1 MAIKRGVSYY
11 SYQQEQYFGRMDYHD
26 MSRELAENLMC
37 DGVEII
43 NESTVPG
50 YPFPT
55 PQFLA
60 DWNNTM
66 GRYNLTPVAMDCF
79 LDTLRF
85 RDHVM
90 NLGEAAELTKLDIK
104 LAHDMGFK
112 QIRVLGLPKEVLLRA
127 LDTAEKLDVKM
138 ALEIHEPIPIKA
150 NPKIIG
156 INGESVGT
164 LIQETVDLIKETGT
178 KHIGFI
184 PDMGIFKRGPHLD
197 GVLYMLR
204 HMEDRKLADEIT
216 EMMQSVSLGSLAEEI
231 EKRYPGKLTPA
242 QMRMVSWKRTAEPE
256 DLVPILPYISSFHGK
271 VHNMTEIPGQP
282 GQYEEPSM
290 MYKEV
295 IDVLKGNNW
304 NGYINT
310 EFEGQ
315 RFDQDRGL
323 DYLADEVEQVRRH
336 HEMLKRLIEM

>member
-26 MSRELAENLMC
+26 MSKELAETLKC

-50 YPFPT
+50 YPFPKAE
-55 PQFLA
+55 FLA

-112 QIRVLGLPKEVLLRA
+112 QIRVLGLPQEVLLRA
-127 LDTAEKLDVKM
+127 LDTAEKLDVKL
-138 ALEIHEPIPIKA
+138 ALEIHEPIPIKP
-150 NPKIIG
+150 NPEIIG
-156 INGESVGT
+156 INGDQVGM
-164 LIQETVDLIKETGT
+164 LIQNTIELIEKTGT

-184 PDMGIFKRGPHLD
+184 PDMGIFKKAPHLD

-204 HMEDRKLADEIT
+204 HMEDRKLADAIT
-216 EMMQSVSLGSLAEEI
+216 EMMKSVPLGELADEVG
-231 EKRYPGKLTPA
+231 KQYPGRLTPE
-242 QMRMVSWKRTAEPE
+242 QEKMLKWHRTAEPE
-256 DLVPILPYISSFHGK
+256 DLVPILPYVSSFHGK
-271 VHNMTEIPGQP
+271 VHNMIEIEGQP

-295 IDVLKGNNW
+295 IDVLKANNW
-304 NGYINT
+304 SGYINT

-315 RFDQDRGL
+315 RYDQDRGF
-323 DYLADEVEQVRRH
+323 DHLADEVEQVRRH
-336 HEMLKRLIEM
+336 HKMMQQLIDA

>member
-11 SYQQEQYFGRMDYHD
+11 SYQQEQYFGRMDYRD
-26 MSRELAENLMC
+26 MSRELAEVLKC

-43 NESTVPG
+43 NEATIPG
-50 YPFPT
+50 YPFPS
-55 PQFLA
+55 QDFLA

-104 LAHDMGFK
+104 LAHEMGFK
-112 QIRVLGLPKEVLLRA
+112 QIRVLGLPREVLLRA

-138 ALEIHEPIPIKA
+138 ALEIHEPIPIKP
-150 NPKIIG
+150 NPEIIG
-156 INGESVGT
+156 INGEQVGM
-164 LIQETVDLIKETGT
+164 LIQNTVELIEETGT

-184 PDMGIFKRGPHLD
+184 PDMGIFKKAPHLD

-204 HMEDRKLADEIT
+204 HMQDRKLADAIT
-216 EMMQSVSLGSLAEEI
+216 EMMEYVPLGELAKEI
-231 EKRYPGKLTPA
+231 EKKYPDRLTPEEK
-242 QMRMVSWKRTAEPE
+242 RMVNWRRTAEPE

-271 VHNMTEIPGQP
+271 VHNMIEIPGQP

-295 IDVLKGNNW
+295 IDVLKANQW

-315 RFDQDRGL
+315 RFDQDRGME
-323 DYLADEVEQVRRH
+323 YLANEVEQVRRH
-336 HEMLKRLIEM
+336 HEMLARLIG